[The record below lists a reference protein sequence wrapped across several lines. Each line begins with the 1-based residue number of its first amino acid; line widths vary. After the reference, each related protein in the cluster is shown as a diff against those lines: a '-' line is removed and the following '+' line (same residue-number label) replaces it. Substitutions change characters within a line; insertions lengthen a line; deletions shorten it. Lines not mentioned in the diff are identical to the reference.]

1 MASPKQRG
9 LFALVSQTIADGQ
22 RLVTAQVA
30 LAKAEMQTSARSA
43 GKAGIFGVIAL
54 GSVTLFTIFLLVT
67 IAYVLV
73 ELGLQVWAGFAIV
86 TGMLLI
92 TAIVT
97 GLLAKSS
104 AEKIKAPKAIT
115 AELEQTAKE
124 LQSSLGLPETP
135 SSTTG

>member
-1 MASPKQRG
+1 MASPNQRG
-9 LFALVSQTIADGQ
+9 LAALARQTIADGQ

-30 LAKAEMQTSARSA
+30 LAKAELKGSARSA
-43 GKAGIFGVIAL
+43 GKAGIFGAVAL
-54 GSVTLFTIFLLVT
+54 GSITLFTIFLLIT

-86 TGMLLI
+86 TGVLLI

-97 GLLAKSS
+97 GLLAKSA
-104 AEKIKAPKAIT
+104 AEKINGPKAIT
-115 AELEQTAKE
+115 DELEQTAKE